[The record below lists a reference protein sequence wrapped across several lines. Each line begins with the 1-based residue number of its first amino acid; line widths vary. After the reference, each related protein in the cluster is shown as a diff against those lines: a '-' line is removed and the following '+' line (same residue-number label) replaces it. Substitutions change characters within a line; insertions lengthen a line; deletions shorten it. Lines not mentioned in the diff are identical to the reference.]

1 MNFKINKLEIENFRS
16 IQDKVTLNIKSGLFS
31 IEGINYTETNSTNGS
46 GKSTLISALFW
57 ALTGSSL
64 TNEVLADEVV
74 NLKVNKNCRVSVYI
88 ETEKDEIK
96 ITRVRKDTEKGNN
109 LFLEINGQDLS
120 CHKVAD
126 TQDRINKLIKIPF
139 DLLRNTI
146 IMTSGMDSAF
156 SSLTPQQRIQ
166 TLESIRDYSI
176 WEKIRDEANK
186 DSKVYIT
193 QLSNNNLEISSLNGK
208 IDTYKNLTE
217 KAKEEKISLESGST
231 ISELDNEIEIAKK
244 SKLTH
249 YEKIKQK
256 EIEISEFK
264 KNNIIPDSSDIVQK
278 MNNITNTVSDLK
290 AQVTKEKQ
298 ELEVKIKDLEY
309 SKKDIQREVTL
320 LERWFKEDTCPTCG
334 KKLDRTENEITEKSN
349 TLEQYNNQ
357 LLIIS
362 NQMTEYINKKENNEL
377 EVTIDKQIADKRVEY
392 SQLQAELNNIKSIKE
407 KSDQQYDKLQDAL
420 RELQTIYNAFD
431 IELGKLN
438 SKKNSYQEKIDR
450 CISDI
455 STYEL
460 EIEEKQSKVKELEKE
475 NIDLSVK
482 KSLSDFYYKL
492 LGAKGELRP
501 YLLNKDIA
509 YLNNRMQFYIGR
521 FFKNTEVS
529 LLLNGASIDIK
540 IQADNVIKSISSLSG
555 GEKKRVDISIQ
566 LALYD
571 LIQTVSQSKFN
582 LLCLDEIESLL
593 DPIGCEQLIEIIED
607 KAENIETVW
616 WITNHPSVKES
627 IPQKI
632 LVKKILGK
640 TEVEEL

>member
-1 MNFKINKLEIENFRS
+1 MNFKITKIEIENFRS
-16 IQDKVTLNIKSGLFS
+16 IQDKVTLNVKSGLFS
-31 IEGINYTETNSTNGS
+31 IEGINYTEINSTNGS

-74 NLKVNKNCRVSVYI
+74 NLKTNKNCRVSVYI
-88 ETEKDEIK
+88 TTDKDEIK
-96 ITRVRKDTEKGNN
+96 ITRVRKDTDAGNN

-166 TLESIRDYSI
+166 TLESIRDYSV
-176 WEKIRDEANK
+176 WERIRDEANK
-186 DSKVYIT
+186 DSKEYNNQIT
-193 QLSNNNLEISSLNGK
+193 KNTLEISNLTGSINTYKKLATDLRSEQINSQYNSNIEYFDTLIENNK
-208 IDTYKNLTE
+208 KEKNKYEEQITAKKAEIDSFDNTTIDTSE
-217 KAKEEKISLESGST
+217 VVAKMST
-231 ISELDNEIEIAKK
+231 IADEVNNIKLKIQQEKNSIDKKLQAIDYDLKDVNRELD
-244 SKLTH
+244 
-249 YEKIKQK
+249 
-256 EIEISEFK
+256 
-264 KNNIIPDSSDIVQK
+264 IIDK
-278 MNNITNTVSDLK
+278 WFTN
-290 AQVTKEKQ
+290 
-298 ELEVKIKDLEY
+298 
-309 SKKDIQREVTL
+309 
-320 LERWFKEDTCPTCG
+320 DTCPTCG
-334 KKLDRTENEITEKSN
+334 KKLDRTETEINEKTIQKNTFLNKKLQLSKDKEGISTQAVSDLEIEAENKIAEKRIEYKALQDELEKAKALQQEKSSKFN
-349 TLEQYNNQ
+349 VLQG
-357 LLIIS
+357 
-362 NQMTEYINKKENNEL
+362 EL
-377 EVTIDKQIADKRVEY
+377 TALQRKVT
-392 SQLQAELNNIKSIKE
+392 
-407 KSDQQYDKLQDAL
+407 
-420 RELQTIYNAFD
+420 D
-431 IELGKLN
+431 IELINKELAGKKEAYQAKIIKCEEDI
-438 SKKNSYQEKIDR
+438 KKYDNEVV
-450 CISDI
+450 
-455 STYEL
+455 EL
-460 EIEEKQSKVKELEKE
+460 ESQVKTLDDSNKELE
-475 NIDLSVK
+475 SK
-482 KSLSDFYYKL
+482 KKLSDFYYKL

-509 YLNNRMQFYIGR
+509 YLNNQMQFYIGR

-540 IQADNVIKSISSLSG
+540 IQADGVIKSISSLSG

-571 LIQTVSQSKFN
+571 LIQTVSQSRFN

>member
-1 MNFKINKLEIENFRS
+1 MQFNITKIEIENFRS
-16 IQDKVTLNIKSGLFS
+16 IQDKVTLNVKSGLFS
-31 IEGINYTETNSTNGS
+31 IEGINYTEINSTNGS

-74 NLKVNKNCRVSVYI
+74 NLKTNKNCRVSVYI
-88 ETEKDEIK
+88 TTDKDEIK
-96 ITRVRKDTEKGNN
+96 ITRVRKDTDAGNN

-166 TLESIRDYSI
+166 TLESIRDYSV
-176 WEKIRDEANK
+176 WERIRDEANK
-186 DSKVYIT
+186 DSKEYNNQIT
-193 QLSNNNLEISSLNGK
+193 KNTLEISNLTGSINTYKKLAADLRSEQMNSQYNSNIEHFDVLIENNK
-208 IDTYKNLTE
+208 KEKDKYEEQVITKKAEIDNFDNSTIDTTE
-217 KAKEEKISLESGST
+217 VVTKMSAITDEVNAI
-231 ISELDNEIEIAKK
+231 
-244 SKLTH
+244 KLKVQQ
-249 YEKIKQK
+249 E
-256 EIEISEFK
+256 
-264 KNNIIPDSSDIVQK
+264 KNNIDRKLQAIDY
-278 MNNITNTVSDLK
+278 DLK
-290 AQVTKEKQ
+290 DVNR
-298 ELEVKIKDLEY
+298 ELDVID
-309 SKKDIQREVTL
+309 
-320 LERWFKEDTCPTCG
+320 RWFKDDTCPTCG
-334 KKLDRTENEITEKSN
+334 KKLDRTETEIAEKNIQKN
-349 TLEQYNNQ
+349 TF
-357 LLIIS
+357 
-362 NQMTEYINKKENNEL
+362 INKKLQLFKDKEAISTESISNLETEAENKIAEKRIEYKTLQDEL
-377 EVTIDKQIADKRVEY
+377 EKAKA
-392 SQLQAELNNIKSIKE
+392 LQQE
-407 KSDQQYDKLQDAL
+407 KSSKFNALQG
-420 RELQTIYNAFD
+420 ELTTLQRKITD
-431 IELGKLN
+431 IELTNKELAGKKEAYQAKIVKCEEDI
-438 SKKNSYQEKIDR
+438 KKYDNEVI
-450 CISDI
+450 
-455 STYEL
+455 EL
-460 EIEEKQSKVKELEKE
+460 ENKVKALDDSNKELEG
-475 NIDLSVK
+475 K
-482 KSLSDFYYKL
+482 KKLSDFYYKL

-540 IQADNVIKSISSLSG
+540 IQADGVTKSISSLSG

-571 LIQTVSQSKFN
+571 LIQTVSQSRFN

-640 TEVEEL
+640 TEVEEI

>member
-1 MNFKINKLEIENFRS
+1 MQFNITKLEIENFRS
-16 IQDKVTLNIKSGLFS
+16 IQDKVTLNVKSGLFS

-88 ETEKDEIK
+88 NTDKDEIK
-96 ITRVRKDTEKGNN
+96 VTRVRKDTVAGNN

-120 CHKVAD
+120 CHKVID

-176 WEKIRDEANK
+176 WERVRDEANK
-186 DSKVYIT
+186 DSKEYTSQIS
-193 QLSNNNLEISSLNGK
+193 SNNSKIDVLKGRISTYKEFLEKANTTLENSVDTTQWDTEIS
-208 IDTYKNLTE
+208 KN
-217 KAKEEKISLESGST
+217 KEELKKYE
-231 ISELDNEIEIAKK
+231 ELIKEQEIKVNEFDN
-244 SKLTH
+244 S
-249 YEKIKQK
+249 
-256 EIEISEFK
+256 
-264 KNNIIPDSSDIVQK
+264 IIDSSDLVKQ
-278 MNNITNTVSDLK
+278 MTAITDEVNVLK
-290 AQVTKEKQ
+290 SKVKYKKEA
-298 ELEVKIKDLEY
+298 LIKEINDLEY
-309 SKKDIQREVTL
+309 NKRD
-320 LERWFKEDTCPTCG
+320 LEREKAILEKWFTNDTCPTCG
-334 KKLDRTENEITEKSN
+334 KKLDRTE
-349 TLEQYNNQ
+349 
-357 LLIIS
+357 
-362 NQMTEYINKKENNEL
+362 KE
-377 EVTIDKQIADKRVEY
+377 IADKSYKLEAFKNTITDYV
-392 SQLQAELNNIKSIKE
+392 NSIE
-407 KSDQQYDKLQDAL
+407 
-420 RELQTIYNAFD
+420 
-431 IELGKLN
+431 
-438 SKKNSYQEKIDR
+438 SKKNNTELA
-450 CISDI
+450 
-455 STYEL
+455 EL
-460 EIEEKQSKVKELEKE
+460 EQEVETEIEKKRTEYKELQYKVENAKELQEEKQRNFNVLRDKLLEYKSHKTNAEAVIHMYENKKKEAEDRINEYKENIKKYIEEITTAETQQKELEDS
-475 NIDLSVK
+475 NTILANK
-482 KSLSDFYYKL
+482 KLLSDFYYKL

-501 YLLNKDIA
+501 YLLNKDIT

-540 IQADNVIKSISSLSG
+540 IQADGVTKSISSLSG

-571 LIQTVSQSKFN
+571 LIQTVSQARFN

-640 TEVEEL
+640 TEVEEI

>member
-1 MNFKINKLEIENFRS
+1 MQFNITKIEIENFRS

-74 NLKVNKNCRVSVYI
+74 NLKTNKNCRVSVYI
-88 ETEKDEIK
+88 TTDKDEIK
-96 ITRVRKDTEKGNN
+96 ITRVRKDTEYGNN

-139 DLLRNTI
+139 DLLKSTI
-146 IMTSGMDSAF
+146 IMTSGMNSAF
-156 SSLTPQQRIQ
+156 SSMTPQQRIN
-166 TLESIRDYSI
+166 TLESIRDYSV
-176 WEKIRDEANK
+176 WERLREEANK
-186 DSKVYIT
+186 DIKDYTNKISENNLQISNLSGRSSTYT
-193 QLSNNNLEISSLNGK
+193 QFLGEAESTLIKLENNNNLQYWDDQIK
-208 IDTYKNLTE
+208 E
-217 KAKEEKISLESGST
+217 KEKLIKEYTKQVEEKQKIVDNFDNSVIDS
-231 ISELDNEIEIAKK
+231 SELLSKMNSITEEVNNLKK
-244 SKLTH
+244 
-249 YEKIKQK
+249 ENQDKQVVVEK
-256 EIEISEFK
+256 EIRDIEY
-264 KNNIIPDSSDIVQK
+264 NN
-278 MNNITNTVSDLK
+278 
-290 AQVTKEKQ
+290 
-298 ELEVKIKDLEY
+298 KDLE
-309 SKKDIQREVTL
+309 REKAL
-320 LERWFKEDTCPTCG
+320 LEKWFVDDTCPTCG
-334 KKLDRTENEITEKSN
+334 KKLDRTEEEIIQKTSILNKYKSDLEANKIKLESKYREKEALSKN
-349 TLEQYNNQ
+349 TALE
-357 LLIIS
+357 IIIEEKRK
-362 NQMTEYINKKENNEL
+362 EYLEL
-377 EVTIDKQIADKRVEY
+377 KNSLDNIKQI
-392 SQLQAELNNIKSIKE
+392 Q
-407 KSDQQYDKLQDAL
+407 
-420 RELQTIYNAFD
+420 
-431 IELGKLN
+431 
-438 SKKNSYQEKIDR
+438 
-450 CISDI
+450 
-455 STYEL
+455 
-460 EIEEKQSKVKELEKE
+460 EEKQSNYNKLYDDLLAAKSVLINTEVSVGIAEDKKKEYNDKVQECKDKIIKYKDEILEFDNTKKQLENDNIELE
-475 NIDLSVK
+475 NK
-482 KSLSDFYYKL
+482 KKLSDFFYKL

-509 YLNNRMQFYIGR
+509 YLNSRMQFYIGR

-540 IQADNVIKSISSLSG
+540 IQADGVTKSISSLSG

-571 LIQTVSQSKFN
+571 LIQTVSQSRFN

-640 TEVEEL
+640 TEVEEI

>member
-1 MNFKINKLEIENFRS
+1 MQFNITKIEIENFRS
-16 IQDKVTLNIKSGLFS
+16 IQDKVTLNVKSGLFS

-74 NLKVNKNCRVSVYI
+74 NLKTNKNCRVSVYI
-88 ETEKDEIK
+88 NTDKDEIK
-96 ITRVRKDTEKGNN
+96 VTRVRKDTVAGNN

-176 WEKIRDEANK
+176 WERIRDEANK
-186 DSKVYIT
+186 DSKEYNNQIT
-193 QLSNNNLEISSLNGK
+193 KNTLEISNLTGSINTYKKLAADLRSEQMNSQYNSNIEHFDVLIENNK
-208 IDTYKNLTE
+208 KEKDKYEEQVITKKAEIDNFDNSTIDTTE
-217 KAKEEKISLESGST
+217 VVTKMSAITDEVNAI
-231 ISELDNEIEIAKK
+231 
-244 SKLTH
+244 KLKVQQ
-249 YEKIKQK
+249 E
-256 EIEISEFK
+256 
-264 KNNIIPDSSDIVQK
+264 KNNIDRKLQAIDY
-278 MNNITNTVSDLK
+278 DLK
-290 AQVTKEKQ
+290 DVNR
-298 ELEVKIKDLEY
+298 ELDVID
-309 SKKDIQREVTL
+309 
-320 LERWFKEDTCPTCG
+320 RWFKDDTCPTCG
-334 KKLDRTENEITEKSN
+334 KKLDRTETEIAEKNIQKN
-349 TLEQYNNQ
+349 TF
-357 LLIIS
+357 
-362 NQMTEYINKKENNEL
+362 INKKLQLFKDKEAISTESISNLETEAENKIAEKRIEYKTLQDEL
-377 EVTIDKQIADKRVEY
+377 EKAKA
-392 SQLQAELNNIKSIKE
+392 LQQE
-407 KSDQQYDKLQDAL
+407 KSSKFNALQG
-420 RELQTIYNAFD
+420 ELTTLQRKITD
-431 IELGKLN
+431 IELTNKELAGKKEAYQAKIVKCEEDI
-438 SKKNSYQEKIDR
+438 KKYDNEVI
-450 CISDI
+450 
-455 STYEL
+455 EL
-460 EIEEKQSKVKELEKE
+460 ENKVKALDDSNKELEG
-475 NIDLSVK
+475 K
-482 KSLSDFYYKL
+482 KKLSDFYYKL

-540 IQADNVIKSISSLSG
+540 IQADGVTKSISSLSG

-571 LIQTVSQSKFN
+571 LIQTVSQSRFN

-640 TEVEEL
+640 TEVEEI

>member
-1 MNFKINKLEIENFRS
+1 MNFKITKLEIENFRS
-16 IQDKVTLNIKSGLFS
+16 IQNKVTLTLKSGLFS

-46 GKSTLISALFW
+46 GKSTLISALVW
-57 ALTGSSL
+57 ALTGSSV

-88 ETEKDEIK
+88 STDKDEIK
-96 ITRVRKDTEKGNN
+96 VTRVRKDTERGNN

-176 WEKIRDEANK
+176 WERVRDEANK
-186 DSKVYIT
+186 DSKEYTSKINENT
-193 QLSNNNLEISSLNGK
+193 LQISNLSGSIN
-208 IDTYKNLTE
+208 TYKNLIE
-217 KAKEEKISLESGST
+217 KAKEEKLKLEDT
-231 ISELDNEIEIAKK
+231 ELLNELDKEIKVAKESK
-244 SKLTH
+244 SNYL
-249 YEKIKQK
+249 EKIKNK
-256 EIEISEFK
+256 EAEILEFK
-264 KNNIIPDSSDIVQK
+264 QTNVILDTSDIAQK
-278 MNNITNTVSDLK
+278 MNNITNEVNDLK
-290 AQVTKEKQ
+290 AEVSKEKQ
-298 ELEVKIKDLEY
+298 ELEFKIKDLEY
-309 SKKDIQREVTL
+309 KKKDTERELNLV
-320 LERWFKEDTCPTCG
+320 ERWFKDDKCPTCG
-334 KKLDRTENEITEKSN
+334 KKLDRTPEELTEKYGQLKQAKDKIATFDAVIASYQEKKDNN
-349 TLEQYNNQ
+349 TLE
-357 LLIIS
+357 
-362 NQMTEYINKKENNEL
+362 TEVNAKIDIKRQEYLKLQNEL
-377 EVTIDKQIADKRVEY
+377 
-392 SQLQAELNNIKSIKE
+392 NSIKTNKE
-407 KSDQQYDKLQDAL
+407 TWDKQYDKLQDDL
-420 RELQTIYNAFD
+420 RTLQAGYNAFD
-431 IELGKLN
+431 VELGKLITR
-438 SKKNSYQEKIDR
+438 KNSHQDKINR
-450 CISDI
+450 CIDDI
-455 STYEL
+455 NDYEA
-460 EIEEKQSKVKELEKE
+460 EINQNQAKVDELEKD
-475 NIDLSVK
+475 NATLGNK
-482 KSLSDFYYKL
+482 KVLSDFYYKL

-509 YLNNRMQFYIGR
+509 YLNNRMQFYIGK
-521 FFKNTEVS
+521 FFKNSEVS
-529 LLLNGASIDIK
+529 LLLNGSSIDIK
-540 IQADNVIKSISSLSG
+540 IQADGIVKSISSLSG

-640 TEVEEL
+640 TEVEEV

>member
-1 MNFKINKLEIENFRS
+1 MKFNITKLEIENFRS
-16 IQDKVTLNIKSGLFS
+16 IQDKVTLNVKSGLFS

-88 ETEKDEIK
+88 NTDKDEIK
-96 ITRVRKDTEKGNN
+96 VTRVRKDTVAGNN

-176 WEKIRDEANK
+176 WERIRDEANK
-186 DSKVYIT
+186 DSKEYTNQIG
-193 QLSNNNLEISSLNGK
+193 NNTLEISNLTGSIN
-208 IDTYKNLTE
+208 TYKKLATDLRSEQFSLQTNSNTE
-217 KAKEEKISLESGST
+217 QFDILIEKNKEEKNKYEEQIKAKKEEIANFDNTVIDTTDIVSKMSVITDEVNDIKLKVQQEKNS
-231 ISELDNEIEIAKK
+231 IDRKLQAIDYDLKDINRELD
-244 SKLTH
+244 
-249 YEKIKQK
+249 
-256 EIEISEFK
+256 
-264 KNNIIPDSSDIVQK
+264 IIDK
-278 MNNITNTVSDLK
+278 WFTN
-290 AQVTKEKQ
+290 
-298 ELEVKIKDLEY
+298 
-309 SKKDIQREVTL
+309 
-320 LERWFKEDTCPTCG
+320 DTCPTCG
-334 KKLDRTENEITEKSN
+334 KKLDRTETEIAEKNIQKNTFLNKKLQLFKDKEGISTQAVSDLETEAENKITEKR
-349 TLEQYNNQ
+349 
-357 LLIIS
+357 I
-362 NQMTEYINKKENNEL
+362 EYKALQDEL
-377 EVTIDKQIADKRVEY
+377 EKAK
-392 SQLQAELNNIKSIKE
+392 SLQQE
-407 KSDQQYDKLQDAL
+407 KSSKFNALQGELAAL
-420 RELQTIYNAFD
+420 QRKVTD
-431 IELGKLN
+431 IELMNKELAGKKEAYQAKIIKCEEDI
-438 SKKNSYQEKIDR
+438 KKYDNEVV
-450 CISDI
+450 
-455 STYEL
+455 EL
-460 EIEEKQSKVKELEKE
+460 ENQVKTLADSNKELEG
-475 NIDLSVK
+475 K
-482 KSLSDFYYKL
+482 KKLSDFYYKL

-501 YLLNKDIA
+501 YLLNKDIT

-540 IQADNVIKSISSLSG
+540 IQADGVTKSISSLSG

-571 LIQTVSQSKFN
+571 LIQTVSQSRFN

-640 TEVEEL
+640 TEVEEI

>member
-1 MNFKINKLEIENFRS
+1 MKFNITKLEIENFRS
-16 IQDKVTLNIKSGLFS
+16 IQDKVTLNVKSGLFS

-88 ETEKDEIK
+88 NTDKDEIK
-96 ITRVRKDTEKGNN
+96 VTRVRKDTVAGNN

-156 SSLTPQQRIQ
+156 STLTPQQRIQ

-176 WEKIRDEANK
+176 WERIRDEANK
-186 DSKVYIT
+186 DSKEYTNQIG
-193 QLSNNNLEISSLNGK
+193 NNTLEISNLTGSIN
-208 IDTYKNLTE
+208 TYKKLATDLRSEQFSLQTNSNTE
-217 KAKEEKISLESGST
+217 QFDILIEKNKEEKNKYEEQIKAKKEEIANFDNTVIDTTDIVSKMSVITDEVNDIKLKVQQEKNS
-231 ISELDNEIEIAKK
+231 IDRKLQAIDYDLKDINRELD
-244 SKLTH
+244 
-249 YEKIKQK
+249 
-256 EIEISEFK
+256 
-264 KNNIIPDSSDIVQK
+264 IIDK
-278 MNNITNTVSDLK
+278 WFTN
-290 AQVTKEKQ
+290 
-298 ELEVKIKDLEY
+298 
-309 SKKDIQREVTL
+309 
-320 LERWFKEDTCPTCG
+320 DTCPTCG
-334 KKLDRTENEITEKSN
+334 KKLDRTETEIAEKNIQKNTFLNKKLQLFKDKEGISTQAVSDLETEAENKIAEKRIEYKALQDELEKAKSLQQEKSSKFN
-349 TLEQYNNQ
+349 ALQG
-357 LLIIS
+357 
-362 NQMTEYINKKENNEL
+362 EL
-377 EVTIDKQIADKRVEY
+377 AALQRKVT
-392 SQLQAELNNIKSIKE
+392 
-407 KSDQQYDKLQDAL
+407 
-420 RELQTIYNAFD
+420 D
-431 IELGKLN
+431 IELMNKELAGKKEAYQAKIIKCEEDI
-438 SKKNSYQEKIDR
+438 KKYDNEVV
-450 CISDI
+450 
-455 STYEL
+455 EL
-460 EIEEKQSKVKELEKE
+460 ENQVKTLDDSNKELEG
-475 NIDLSVK
+475 K
-482 KSLSDFYYKL
+482 KKLSDFYYKL

-501 YLLNKDIA
+501 YLLTKDIA

-540 IQADNVIKSISSLSG
+540 IQADGVTKSISSLSG

-571 LIQTVSQSKFN
+571 LIQTVSQSRFN

-640 TEVEEL
+640 TEVEEI

>member
-1 MNFKINKLEIENFRS
+1 MKFNITKLEIENFRS
-16 IQDKVTLNIKSGLFS
+16 IQDKVTLNVKSGLFS

-88 ETEKDEIK
+88 NTDKDEIK
-96 ITRVRKDTEKGNN
+96 VTRVRKDTVAGNN

-176 WEKIRDEANK
+176 WERIRDEANK
-186 DSKVYIT
+186 DSKEYTNQIG
-193 QLSNNNLEISSLNGK
+193 NNTLEISNLTGSIN
-208 IDTYKNLTE
+208 TYKKLATDLRSEQLSLQTNSNTE
-217 KAKEEKISLESGST
+217 QFDILIEKNKEEKNKYEEQIKVKKEEIANFDNTVIDTNDIVNKMSVITDEVNDIKLKVQQEKNS
-231 ISELDNEIEIAKK
+231 IDRKLQAIDYDLKDINRELD
-244 SKLTH
+244 
-249 YEKIKQK
+249 
-256 EIEISEFK
+256 
-264 KNNIIPDSSDIVQK
+264 IIDK
-278 MNNITNTVSDLK
+278 WFTN
-290 AQVTKEKQ
+290 
-298 ELEVKIKDLEY
+298 
-309 SKKDIQREVTL
+309 
-320 LERWFKEDTCPTCG
+320 DTCPTCG
-334 KKLDRTENEITEKSN
+334 KKLDRTETEIAEKNIQKNTFLNKKLQLFKDKEGISTQAVSDLETEAENKIAEKRIEYKALQDELEKVKSLQQEKSSKFN
-349 TLEQYNNQ
+349 ALQG
-357 LLIIS
+357 
-362 NQMTEYINKKENNEL
+362 EL
-377 EVTIDKQIADKRVEY
+377 AALQRKVT
-392 SQLQAELNNIKSIKE
+392 
-407 KSDQQYDKLQDAL
+407 
-420 RELQTIYNAFD
+420 D
-431 IELGKLN
+431 IELMNKELAGKKEAYQAKIIKCEEDI
-438 SKKNSYQEKIDR
+438 KKYDNEVV
-450 CISDI
+450 
-455 STYEL
+455 EL
-460 EIEEKQSKVKELEKE
+460 ENQVKTLDNSNKELEG
-475 NIDLSVK
+475 K
-482 KSLSDFYYKL
+482 KKLSDFYYKL

-540 IQADNVIKSISSLSG
+540 IQADGVTKSISSLSG

-571 LIQTVSQSKFN
+571 LIQTVSQSRFN

-640 TEVEEL
+640 TEVEEI

>member
-1 MNFKINKLEIENFRS
+1 MQFNITKIEIENFRS
-16 IQDKVTLNIKSGLFS
+16 IQDKVTLNVKSGLFS

-74 NLKVNKNCRVSVYI
+74 NLKTNKNCRVSVYI
-88 ETEKDEIK
+88 TTDKDEIK
-96 ITRVRKDTEKGNN
+96 VTRVRKDTDAGNN

-120 CHKVAD
+120 CHKVMD

-176 WEKIRDEANK
+176 WERIRDEANK
-186 DSKVYIT
+186 DSKEYNNQIT
-193 QLSNNNLEISSLNGK
+193 KNTLEISNLTGSIN
-208 IDTYKNLTE
+208 TYKKLAADLRSEQVNSQYNSNIEHFDTLIENNKKE
-217 KAKEEKISLESGST
+217 KDKYEEQITAKKAEIDSFDNTSVDTSEVVAKMST
-231 ISELDNEIEIAKK
+231 ITDEVNTI
-244 SKLTH
+244 KLKVQQ
-249 YEKIKQK
+249 E
-256 EIEISEFK
+256 
-264 KNNIIPDSSDIVQK
+264 KNNIDKKLQAIDY
-278 MNNITNTVSDLK
+278 DLK
-290 AQVTKEKQ
+290 DVNR
-298 ELEVKIKDLEY
+298 EL
-309 SKKDIQREVTL
+309 DIIDK
-320 LERWFKEDTCPTCG
+320 WFTNDTCPTCG
-334 KKLDRTENEITEKSN
+334 KKLDRTETEINEKTIQKNTFLDKKLQLFKDKEGISTQAVSDLETEAENKIAEKRIEYKALQDELEKAKALQQEKSSKFN
-349 TLEQYNNQ
+349 VLQGELTTLQR
-357 LLIIS
+357 
-362 NQMTEYINKKENNEL
+362 K
-377 EVTIDKQIADKRVEY
+377 VT
-392 SQLQAELNNIKSIKE
+392 
-407 KSDQQYDKLQDAL
+407 
-420 RELQTIYNAFD
+420 D
-431 IELGKLN
+431 IELMNKELAGKKEAYQAKIIKCEEDI
-438 SKKNSYQEKIDR
+438 KKYDNEVV
-450 CISDI
+450 
-455 STYEL
+455 EL
-460 EIEEKQSKVKELEKE
+460 ENKVKALDDSNKELEG
-475 NIDLSVK
+475 K
-482 KSLSDFYYKL
+482 KRLSDFYYKL

-540 IQADNVIKSISSLSG
+540 IQADGVTKSISSLSG

-571 LIQTVSQSKFN
+571 LIQTVSQSRFN

-640 TEVEEL
+640 TEVEEI

>member
-1 MNFKINKLEIENFRS
+1 MNFKITKIEIENFRS
-16 IQDKVTLNIKSGLFS
+16 IQDKVTLDVKSGLFS

-74 NLKVNKNCRVSVYI
+74 NLKTNKNCRVSVYI
-88 ETEKDEIK
+88 TTDKDEIK
-96 ITRVRKDTEKGNN
+96 ITRVRKDINIGNN
-109 LFLEINGQDLS
+109 VFLEINGQDLS

-166 TLESIRDYSI
+166 TLESIRDYSV
-176 WEKIRDEANK
+176 WERLREEANK
-186 DSKVYIT
+186 DSKEYINKINENNLQISNLSGCSSTYT
-193 QLSNNNLEISSLNGK
+193 QFLGEAESTLIKLENSNNLQYWDDQIK
-208 IDTYKNLTE
+208 E
-217 KAKEEKISLESGST
+217 KEKLIKEYTKQVEEKQKIVDNFDNSIIDS
-231 ISELDNEIEIAKK
+231 SELLSKMNSITEEVNNLKK
-244 SKLTH
+244 
-249 YEKIKQK
+249 ENQDKQIVVEK
-256 EIEISEFK
+256 EIRDIEY
-264 KNNIIPDSSDIVQK
+264 NN
-278 MNNITNTVSDLK
+278 
-290 AQVTKEKQ
+290 
-298 ELEVKIKDLEY
+298 KDLE
-309 SKKDIQREVTL
+309 REKAL
-320 LERWFKEDTCPTCG
+320 LEKWFVNDTCPTCG
-334 KKLDRTENEITEKSN
+334 KKLDRTEEEIVQKTSI
-349 TLEQYNNQ
+349 L
-357 LLIIS
+357 
-362 NQMTEYINKKENNEL
+362 NK
-377 EVTIDKQIADKRVEY
+377 Y
-392 SQLQAELNNIKSIKE
+392 
-407 KSDQQYDKLQDAL
+407 KSDLEANKIKL
-420 RELQTIYNAFD
+420 E
-431 IELGKLN
+431 
-438 SKKNSYQEKIDR
+438 SKYQEKETL
-450 CISDI
+450 SKNPA
-455 STYEL
+455 L
-460 EIEEKQSKVKELEKE
+460 EIIIEEKRKEYLELKNSLDNIKQIQEEKQSNYNKLYNDLLAAKSVLINTEVSIKVAEDKKKEYNDKVQECKDKIIKYKSEILEFDNTKKQLENDNIELE
-475 NIDLSVK
+475 NK
-482 KSLSDFYYKL
+482 KKLSDFFYKL

-501 YLLNKDIA
+501 YLLNKDIT

-540 IQADNVIKSISSLSG
+540 IQADGVTKSISSLSG

-571 LIQTVSQSKFN
+571 LIQTVSQSRFN

>member
-1 MNFKINKLEIENFRS
+1 MQFNITKIEIENFRS

-74 NLKVNKNCRVSVYI
+74 NLKTNKNCRVSVYI
-88 ETEKDEIK
+88 TTDKDEIK
-96 ITRVRKDTEKGNN
+96 ITRVRKDTEHGNN

-139 DLLRNTI
+139 DLLKSTI
-146 IMTSGMDSAF
+146 IMTSGMNSAF
-156 SSLTPQQRIQ
+156 SSMTPQQRIN
-166 TLESIRDYSI
+166 TLESIRDYSV
-176 WEKIRDEANK
+176 WERLREEANK
-186 DSKVYIT
+186 DIKDYTNKISENNLQISNLSGRSSTYT
-193 QLSNNNLEISSLNGK
+193 QFLGEAESTLIKLENNNNLQYWDDQIK
-208 IDTYKNLTE
+208 E
-217 KAKEEKISLESGST
+217 KEKLIKEYTKQVEEKQKIVDNFDNSVIDS
-231 ISELDNEIEIAKK
+231 SELLSKMNSITEEVNNLKK
-244 SKLTH
+244 
-249 YEKIKQK
+249 ENQDKQVVVEK
-256 EIEISEFK
+256 EIRDIEY
-264 KNNIIPDSSDIVQK
+264 NN
-278 MNNITNTVSDLK
+278 
-290 AQVTKEKQ
+290 
-298 ELEVKIKDLEY
+298 KDLE
-309 SKKDIQREVTL
+309 REKAL
-320 LERWFKEDTCPTCG
+320 LEKWFVDDTCPTCG
-334 KKLDRTENEITEKSN
+334 KKLDRTEEEIIQKTSILNKYKSDLEANKIKLESKYREKEALSKN
-349 TLEQYNNQ
+349 TALE
-357 LLIIS
+357 IIIEEKRK
-362 NQMTEYINKKENNEL
+362 EYLEL
-377 EVTIDKQIADKRVEY
+377 KNSLDNIKQI
-392 SQLQAELNNIKSIKE
+392 Q
-407 KSDQQYDKLQDAL
+407 
-420 RELQTIYNAFD
+420 
-431 IELGKLN
+431 
-438 SKKNSYQEKIDR
+438 
-450 CISDI
+450 
-455 STYEL
+455 
-460 EIEEKQSKVKELEKE
+460 EEKQSNYNKLYDDLLAAKSVLINTEVSVGIAEDKKKEYNDKVQECKDKIIKYKDEILEFDNTKKQLENDNIELE
-475 NIDLSVK
+475 NK
-482 KSLSDFYYKL
+482 KKLSDFFYKL

-509 YLNNRMQFYIGR
+509 YLNSRMQFYIGR

-540 IQADNVIKSISSLSG
+540 IQADGVTKSISSLSG

-571 LIQTVSQSKFN
+571 LIQTVSQSRFN

-640 TEVEEL
+640 TEVEEI